1 MKIDLTKLIY
11 NNLYKIPVKGEIII
25 PDEMLE
31 NTDIRKISKVEVEGF
46 ILNNEEEYELD
57 INVSGVLILSCARTL
72 KDVNYP
78 FNIKINEVIGEND
91 DNSLEIIQNRLDIFP
106 IVWQNILVDV
116 PLRVLAPDAKE
127 ESLEG
132 DGWRLI
138 TEDTNEEAIDPRL
151 AKLKDYIKE

>member
-11 NNLYKIPVKGEIII
+11 NNLYKIPVEGEVII
-25 PDEMLE
+25 PDEFLE
-31 NTDIRKISKVEVEGF
+31 GTEIREISAVKVSGF
-46 ILNNEEEYELD
+46 VFNNEEEFELN
-57 INVSGVLILSCARTL
+57 INITGTMVLPCARTL

-78 FNIKINEVIGEND
+78 FNIDINEIIGEND
-91 DNSLEIIQNRLDIFP
+91 DNSLEIIQNSLEIFP
-106 IVWQNILVDV
+106 IIWQNILVDV

-138 TEDTNEEAIDPRL
+138 TQDEAKEEIDPRL